1 MKFNNVKL
9 ADLQVMHSEMC
20 ATAHDM
26 KLRVPQELS
35 VELVTEV
42 QGVPICEKLHA
53 MIEEARQKTLA
64 SGDRKAQGDS
74 PKSRDV
80 SSGPETT
87 KKMAAQKA
95 ARLAKGNTAP
105 AKSASAK
112 KAKAATGEEPVV
124 KAAKK
129 KVVKKAAKKAAT
141 NGEKATR
148 TKFAGDKIVKWIAK
162 ANPAREGSARHDRY
176 AKLQKCTGK
185 TVEACIKAG
194 IPTATLA
201 NAEAAKVI
209 TIK

>member
-26 KLRVPQELS
+26 KLKVPAELS
-35 VELVTEV
+35 VEIKTEV

-64 SGDRKAQGDS
+64 SGDGKAQGDA

-87 KKMAAQKA
+87 KRMAAQKA
-95 ARLAKGNTAP
+95 ARQAKGTSAP
-105 AKSASAK
+105 AKPAAPK
-112 KAKAATGEEPVV
+112 KGTAATGEEPVV
-124 KAAKK
+124 KKAKK
-129 KVVKKAAKKAAT
+129 SAKKAKPAKKAA
-141 NGEKATR
+141 GEKISR
-148 TKFAGDKIVKWIAK
+148 TKFAGDKKVTWIAK
-162 ANPAREGSARHDRY
+162 ENPAREGSARFDRY

-194 IPTATLA
+194 VPTATLA